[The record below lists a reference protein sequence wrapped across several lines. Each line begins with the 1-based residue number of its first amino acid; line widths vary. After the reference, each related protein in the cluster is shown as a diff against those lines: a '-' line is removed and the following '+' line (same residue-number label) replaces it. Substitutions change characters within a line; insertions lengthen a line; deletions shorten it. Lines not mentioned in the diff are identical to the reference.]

1 MLLYVGMKE
10 FYLSLRKRNVVFR
23 VYLSWDMWSIKD
35 MGEG

>member
-10 FYLSLRKRNVVFR
+10 FYLSLRKRNVFR